1 MEHIVFLE
9 RKSVDAEVRRP
20 AVAHE
25 WREYEVSEQ
34 SEVIE
39 RLAGA
44 GVDVLSNEPPRE
56 GNPLLELE
64 LPNLVVTPHVAWAS
78 RESMQSLADQ
88 LIDNI
93 EAFVR
98 GEPVNVVNSKS

>member
-1 MEHIVFLE
+1 MIGE
-9 RKSVDAEVRRP
+9 RELASMKPTALLINTGRGLLVDEDAL
-20 AVAHE
+20 VAALLAG
-25 WREYEVSEQ
+25 R
-34 SEVIE
+34 I
-39 RLAGA
+39 AGA

-78 RESMQSLADQ
+78 RESMQALADQ
-88 LIDNI
+88 LIETI